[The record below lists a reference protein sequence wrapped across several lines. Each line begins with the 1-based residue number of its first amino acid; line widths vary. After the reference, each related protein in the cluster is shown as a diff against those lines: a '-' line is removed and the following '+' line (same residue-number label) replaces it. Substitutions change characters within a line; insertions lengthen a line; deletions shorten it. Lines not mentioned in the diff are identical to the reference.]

1 MRRRPSK
8 ATGPLTSP
16 LEPLPFF
23 GRLVEMDGLR
33 NHLAVAPL
41 VSLHGPAGV
50 GKSRLLR
57 ELASGFEV
65 PVTIVQCVEGDRA
78 VSVRSRIERRLRC
91 HAGGLEMALQQQ
103 ARVIAIDDIHHLSLD
118 ELTSLLMPI
127 VPSATALGRL
137 VLIGRDPMVAAGPLV
152 EMGIGGLDAAA
163 SEQLWA
169 HLETNLGEVPGAF
182 DTAFARTR
190 GAPMGLRREYARAR
204 FGAEAWTLTNLS
216 PAARSALEAMA
227 VLRIPVAP
235 AGLAAMVPQLAVE
248 SAVDELSARQL
259 VDGHADGRLEA
270 HELVRQD
277 VLRSLSVERRQALE
291 VRAAE
296 IVNGSGAGGGARLVW
311 EAGDDGALGALD
323 PVTRLCEAI
332 LHYVHA
338 EDLAAGTA
346 LLLAH
351 RELGG
356 RRGAAG
362 ELEVLIDALDPGGK
376 RPELSALRLE
386 LVIRSGRY
394 SEALDRVSGSRA
406 TSPLLHAELTMAIGD
421 TESARSELLELSRSA
436 DANQR
441 AGAAVLL
448 CELELLSGSAAGASA
463 WLERIADLS
472 AIEPATRVAVYLATA
487 KIDEWAGRI
496 AAMRTTLA
504 RAHGVCSSGAGW
516 ASELAVIVEARR
528 AAALIREGR
537 LSEAAAAIEAATLLA
552 RDLDSMAAADEIRRV
567 TALLAQRRGDNE
579 AAEAGLRALVH
590 SRRGRGDE
598 LGALRSELELAE
610 LEILRGRPAG
620 AVELAS
626 AVATSAHRRKLSHL
640 AARADLVMAATDL
653 LEHHVEAA
661 KNRLAEVATN
671 ALDVASLARWEVFT
685 AHSLAL
691 LGQRTG
697 AVEHA
702 RNAGS
707 LEVRDD
713 VDRTLSAAE
722 VALAAGDVTQA
733 LEMARETAVMAERLH
748 RRSELASALVIV
760 ARLELARGDRA
771 SARAAATRGAREAAA
786 AGLVRVRVHALLAL
800 SALARD
806 DDDTSSAVAY
816 ARDAAE
822 MAIGAGLPVE
832 RLVAHAALEAIA
844 GHEAVAD
851 PSAPSAATM
860 ASTAI
865 DGAARLLADLGL
877 TAQRPF
883 RVIDAEGLQSDVADS
898 NPEIL
903 RLSSRSL
910 AVDGVREVILRK
922 GQELADLRRRSLLK
936 RLLFMFASAPG
947 KVFSKE
953 AIVQAV
959 WNVEYHPLRHDAALF
974 TNIMRIRRLLGED
987 GAEIVRVTDDG
998 YRFVPPRDFLFVFS
1012 R

>member
-8 ATGPLTSP
+8 ATGPLTTP

-23 GRLVEMDGLR
+23 GRQVEMDGLR

-118 ELTSLLMPI
+118 ELTALLMPI

-152 EMGIGGLDAAA
+152 EMGIGGLDATA
-163 SEQLWA
+163 SGQLWS
-169 HLETNLGEVPGAF
+169 HLETALGEVPGAF

-204 FGAEAWTLTNLS
+204 FGAEAWALGSLS
-216 PAARSALEAMA
+216 PAARTALEAMA

-235 AGLAAMVPQLAVE
+235 AGLAAMIPQLAVE
-248 SAVDELSARQL
+248 AAVDELSARQL

-270 HELVRQD
+270 HELVRLD
-277 VLRSLSVERRQALE
+277 VLRSLSLERRQALE

-296 IVNGSGAGGGARLVW
+296 VVNGSGAGGGARLVW
-311 EAGDDGALGALD
+311 DAGDDGALGALD

-338 EDLAAGTA
+338 DDVVAGTT

-351 RELGG
+351 RDLGA

-362 ELEVLIDALDPGGK
+362 ELEVLIDALDPAGK
-376 RPELSALRLE
+376 RPELATLRLE
-386 LVIRSGRY
+386 LVIRSGRF
-394 SEALDRVSGSRA
+394 SEALDRVNSSR
-406 TSPLLHAELTMAIGD
+406 SSQILHAELTMAIGD
-421 TESARSELLELSRSA
+421 TETARHELLELSRNN
-436 DANQR
+436 DANLR
-441 AGAAVLL
+441 AAASVLL
-448 CELELLSGSAAGASA
+448 CELEFLSGNVSGATA
-463 WLERIADLS
+463 WLERISDLS
-472 AIEPATRVAVYLATA
+472 AIEPATRVQVYLAMA

-504 RAHGVCSSGAGW
+504 RAHGVCSSGAGG

-537 LSEAAAAIEAATLLA
+537 LSEASAALDAATLLA

-567 TALLAQRRGDNE
+567 SALLAQRRGDNE

-626 AVATSAHRRKLSHL
+626 AVATSAHRRKLNHL
-640 AARADLVMAATDL
+640 AARAELVMAATDL
-653 LEHHVEAA
+653 LEHRVEAA
-661 KNRLAEVATN
+661 KNRLAEVSLN
-671 ALDVASLARWEVFT
+671 ALDVASLARCEVFS
-685 AHSLAL
+685 ANAQAL
-691 LGQRTG
+691 QGQRSG

-702 RNAGS
+702 RAAGG
-707 LEVRDD
+707 LEVRDE

-806 DDDTSSAVAY
+806 DDDASSAVAY

>member
-1 MRRRPSK
+1 
-8 ATGPLTSP
+8 
-16 LEPLPFF
+16 
-23 GRLVEMDGLR
+23 MDGLR

-41 VSLHGPAGV
+41 VSLHGPAGA

-57 ELASGFEV
+57 ELAAGFEV

-118 ELTSLLMPI
+118 ELTALLMPI

-137 VLIGRDPMVAAGPLV
+137 VLIGRDPMVAAGPLI
-152 EMGIGGLDAAA
+152 EMGIGGLDPAA
-163 SEQLWA
+163 SGQLWS
-169 HLETNLGEVPGAF
+169 HLETSLGEVPGAF
-182 DTAFARTR
+182 DTALARTR

-204 FGAEAWTLTNLS
+204 FGAEAWALASLS
-216 PAARSALEAMA
+216 PAARTALEAMA

-248 SAVDELSARQL
+248 VAVDELSARQL
-259 VDGHADGRLEA
+259 VDGYADGRLEA
-270 HELVRQD
+270 HELVRLD
-277 VLRSLSVERRQALE
+277 VLRSLSAPRRQALE

-296 IVNGSGAGGGARLVW
+296 VVNGSGAGGGARLVW
-311 EAGDDGALGALD
+311 DAGDDGALGALD

-338 EDLAAGTA
+338 EDPAAGTA

-351 RELGG
+351 RDLGG

-362 ELEVLIDALDPGGK
+362 ELEVLIDALDPAGK
-376 RPELSALRLE
+376 NPELATLRLE

-394 SEALDRVSGSRA
+394 SEALDRVSR
-406 TSPLLHAELTMAIGD
+406 TSALLHAELTMSIGD
-421 TESARSELLELSRSA
+421 TEKARSDLLDLVRNG
-436 DANQR
+436 DANLR
-441 AGAAVLL
+441 AGASVLL
-448 CELELLSGSAAGASA
+448 CELDLLSGSVAAASG
-463 WLERIADLS
+463 WLERITDLTI
-472 AIEPATRVAVYLATA
+472 IEPATRVAVYLATA

-537 LSEAAAAIEAATLLA
+537 LSEAAAAIDAATLLA

-610 LEILRGRPAG
+610 LEILRGRPSG
-620 AVELAS
+620 AVELAN
-626 AVATSAHRRKLSHL
+626 AVATSAHRRKLNHL
-640 AARADLVMAATDL
+640 AARADLVIAATDL
-653 LEHHVEAA
+653 LEHRVEAA
-661 KNRLAEVATN
+661 KNRLAEVSTD
-671 ALDVASLARWEVFT
+671 ALDVASLARWEVYT
-685 AHSLAL
+685 ANAQAL
-691 LGQRTG
+691 LGHRTG
-697 AVEHA
+697 AVDHA
-702 RNAGS
+702 RNAGG

-860 ASTAI
+860 SSTAI

-903 RLSSRSL
+903 RLSTRSL

>member
-1 MRRRPSK
+1 M
-8 ATGPLTSP
+8 
-16 LEPLPFF
+16 E
-23 GRLVEMDGLR
+23 GLR

-41 VSLHGPAGV
+41 VSIHGAAGV
-50 GKSRLLR
+50 GKSRLLA
-57 ELASGFEV
+57 ELASTFEV
-65 PVTIVQCVEGDRA
+65 PVTIVQCLAGDRA

-91 HAGGLEMALQQQ
+91 YAGGLEMALQQQ
-103 ARVIAIDDIHHLSLD
+103 ARVIAVDDIHHLSLD

-127 VPSATALGRL
+127 VPSPTALGRL

-152 EMGIGGLDAAA
+152 EMSIGGLDVEAAEA
-163 SEQLWA
+163 LWA
-169 HLETNLGEVPGAF
+169 SMEEQLGEVPGSF

-204 FGAEAWTLTNLS
+204 FGAEAWSVESLS
-216 PAARSALEAMA
+216 APARGALEAMA
-227 VLRIPVAP
+227 ALRIPVAP
-235 AGLAAMVPQLAVE
+235 AGLAAMQPTLAVE
-248 SAVDELSARQL
+248 AAIDELSARQL
-259 VDGHADGRLEA
+259 IDGHPDGRLEV
-270 HELVRQD
+270 HELVRLD
-277 VLRSLSVERRQALE
+277 VLRAMGGERRRALE
-291 VRAAE
+291 LRAAE
-296 IVNGSGAGGGARLVW
+296 VVNGSGAGGGLRLVW
-311 EAGDDGALGALD
+311 DAGDDGALGALD
-323 PVTRLCEAI
+323 PVTRLCEAVT
-332 LHYVHA
+332 HYVHA
-338 EDLAAGTA
+338 EQADAGAA
-346 LLLAH
+346 LLLAN
-351 RELGG
+351 RDLGG

-362 ELEVLIDALDPGGK
+362 ELEVLIDALDPAGR
-376 RPELSALRLE
+376 RPELAALRLE
-386 LVIRSGRY
+386 LVIRSGRF
-394 SEALDRVSGSRA
+394 SEALERVSNLRSSA
-406 TSPLLHAELTMAIGD
+406 LLHAELTMAIGD
-421 TESARSELLELSRSA
+421 TENARSELLELVRHG
-436 DANQR
+436 DANLR
-441 AGAAVLL
+441 AGASVLL
-448 CELELLSGSAAGASA
+448 CELDLLSGSAATASS
-463 WLERIADLS
+463 WLERIPELA
-472 AIEPATRVAVYLATA
+472 AVEPPIRVGVYLATA

-516 ASELAVIVEARR
+516 AGELSVVVEARR

-537 LSEAAAAIEAATLLA
+537 LSEAGAALDSATALA

-567 TALLAQRRGDNE
+567 TALLAQRRGDNDGAE
-579 AAEAGLRALVH
+579 AALRALVH
-590 SRRGRGDE
+590 SRRVRGDE

-620 AVELAS
+620 AAELAT
-626 AVATSAHRRKLSHL
+626 AVATSAHRRKLEHL
-640 AARADLVMAATDL
+640 AARAELVMAAADL
-653 LEHHVEAA
+653 LEHRVEAA
-661 KNRLAEVATN
+661 KARLADVSTN

-685 AHSLAL
+685 ANVMAL
-691 LGQRTG
+691 LGQRGG

-702 RNAGS
+702 RSAGG

-713 VDRTLSAAE
+713 IDRTLAAAE

-748 RRSELASALVIV
+748 RRSELATALVIV

-786 AGLVRVRVHALLAL
+786 AGLVRTRVHALLAL

-806 DDDTSSAVAY
+806 DDDSSSAVAY

>member
-1 MRRRPSK
+1 MRRRTSK
-8 ATGPLTSP
+8 VTGPLTAQ
-16 LEPLPFF
+16 LEPQPFF
-23 GRLVEMDGLR
+23 GRQAELEGLR

-41 VSLHGPAGV
+41 VSIHGPAGV
-50 GKSRLLR
+50 GKSRLIA
-57 ELASGFEV
+57 ELAAGFDV
-65 PVTIVQCVEGDRA
+65 PVTIVSCLQGDRA

-91 HAGGLEMALQQQ
+91 YAGGLEQALQHQ
-103 ARVIAIDDIHHLSLD
+103 ARVIAVDDIHHLSLD

-152 EMGIGGLDAAA
+152 EMSIGGLELPAA
-163 SEQLWA
+163 EELWA
-169 HLETNLGEVPGAF
+169 SLEATLGAVPGAF
-182 DTAFARTR
+182 EIAFARTR
-190 GAPMGLRREYARAR
+190 GAPMALRREYARAR
-204 FGAEAWTLTNLS
+204 FGTDAWSVESLS
-216 PAARSALEAMA
+216 APARAALEAMS
-227 VLRIPVAP
+227 VLRIAVAP
-235 AGLAAMVPQLAVE
+235 AGLAAMQPGLAVE
-248 SAVDELSARQL
+248 TAVDELSARQL
-259 VDGHADGRLEA
+259 VDGYPDGRLEV
-270 HELVRQD
+270 HELVRLD
-277 VLRSLSVERRQALE
+277 VLRSVSRERRHALE
-291 VRAAE
+291 LRAAE
-296 IVNGSGAGGGARLVW
+296 LVAQGQERLAW
-311 EAGDDGALGALD
+311 DAGDDGALGSLD

-332 LHYVHA
+332 GHYLHA
-338 EDLAAGTA
+338 DEIDAGA
-346 LLLAH
+346 QMLLAH

-362 ELEVLIDALDPGGK
+362 ELEVLIDALDPAGK
-376 RPELSALRLE
+376 RPELAALRLE
-386 LVIRSGRY
+386 LVIRSGRF
-394 SEALDRVSGSRA
+394 SEALERVSHLRSSA
-406 TSPLLHAELTMAIGD
+406 LLHAELTMAIGD
-421 TESARSELLELSRSA
+421 TESARSELLELVRHG
-436 DANQR
+436 DANLR
-441 AGAAVLL
+441 AGASVLL
-448 CELELLSGSAAGASA
+448 CELDLLSGSAATASS
-463 WLERIADLS
+463 WLERIHDLAAVDP
-472 AIEPATRVAVYLATA
+472 AIRVGVYLATA

-516 ASELAVIVEARR
+516 ASELAVVVEARR

-537 LSEAAAAIEAATLLA
+537 LSEAAASLDSATALA

-567 TALLAQRRGDNE
+567 TALLAQRRGDNDS
-579 AAEAGLRALVH
+579 AEAVLRALVH
-590 SRRGRGDE
+590 SRRVRGDE

-620 AVELAS
+620 AAELAA
-626 AVATSAHRRKLSHL
+626 AVATSAHRRKLLHL
-640 AARADLVMAATDL
+640 AARADLVMAAADL
-653 LEHHVEAA
+653 IEHRVEAA
-661 KNRLAEVATN
+661 KVRLAEVSTN
-671 ALDVASLARWEVFT
+671 SLDAPSLARWEVFT
-685 AHSLAL
+685 ANVMAL
-691 LGQRTG
+691 LGQRGG

-702 RNAGS
+702 RAAGGM
-707 LEVRDD
+707 EVRDD
-713 VDRTLSAAE
+713 IDRTLAGAE
-722 VALAAGDVTQA
+722 VALASGDVTLA
-733 LEMARETAVMAERLH
+733 LELARETAVMAERLH
-748 RRSELASALVIV
+748 RGSELATALVIV

-786 AGLVRVRVHALLAL
+786 AGLVRARVHALLAL

-806 DDDTSSAVAY
+806 DDDSSSAVAY

-822 MAIGAGLPVE
+822 MAISAGLPVE

-851 PSAPSAATM
+851 PAAPSAATM

-903 RLSSRSL
+903 RLSTRSL